1 MLYKYR
7 YTDRRNNI
15 MSRELLSNLE
25 AGCYGK
31 MKVENGKIIFECITT
46 TNTVY
51 HPPPYPPPS
60 VPAPSAPPSV
70 PAPSAPPLI
79 EDNRIIDELR
89 DELRETKDRLAVLEQ
104 QVQQLFRFRDAVI
117 MPGVTDRYKGRYDSY
132 NFNTSFI
139 KFYDERNSNSGFI
152 KYSVNIGNHD
162 TPFFNG
168 IAASFVDIL
177 MILKTQIR
185 YDITNHIIIQPHQTI
200 TQDCGVIIKFI
211 VDWMTTSPNNIQ
223 ITISNNTT
231 TLAIGFVVGLCEQLN
246 PDKLSKLIITQAKI
260 SEQTEMRNKVDKTLF
275 KKIEFEKV
283 VSSV

>member
-1 MLYKYR
+1 MLYKYI

-89 DELRETKDRLAVLEQ
+89 DELRETKEKLASLEQ
-104 QVQQLFRFRDAVI
+104 QVAQLFRFRDAVI

-223 ITISNNTT
+223 ITIMNPGA

-260 SEQTEMRNKVDKTLF
+260 SEQTEMRNKIDKTLF
-275 KKIEFEKV
+275 KKIEFDKV

>member
-1 MLYKYR
+1 MIYYEVTLYKYR

-15 MSRELLSNLE
+15 MSRELLSNIE

-31 MKVENGKIIFECITT
+31 MKVENGKIVFECITT

-51 HPPPYPPPS
+51 PSPYPH
-60 VPAPSAPPSV
+60 PPSV
-70 PAPSAPPLI
+70 PAPSAPPLV
-79 EDNRIIDELR
+79 EDTLIIDELR

-104 QVQQLFRFRDAVI
+104 LVQQLFRFRDAVI

-185 YDITNHIIIQPHQTI
+185 YDMTNHIIVQPYQTI

-223 ITISNNTT
+223 ITIMNPGA

-260 SEQTEMRNKVDKTLF
+260 SEQTEMRNKIDKTLF

-283 VSSV
+283 VPSV

>member
-15 MSRELLSNLE
+15 MSRELLSNIE

-31 MKVENGKIIFECITT
+31 MKVENGKIVFECIT
-46 TNTVY
+46 V

-60 VPAPSAPPSV
+60 VPAPSAPPLV
-70 PAPSAPPLI
+70 
-79 EDNRIIDELR
+79 EDTLIIDELR
-89 DELRETKDRLAVLEQ
+89 DELRETKQRLAVLEQ
-104 QVQQLFRFRDAVI
+104 QVQQLFRFREAVS
-117 MPGVTDRYKGRYDSY
+117 MPIWIPRVLNDHVPGRDISILY
-132 NFNTSFI
+132 NFNVKTVRFI
-139 KFYDERNSNSGFI
+139 PYTHTRISKHGAMTYTPPSYNIILGDSELPLFPYVEKMADVIYLLKSQLRN
-152 KYSVNIGNHD
+152 D
-162 TPFFNG
+162 
-168 IAASFVDIL
+168 
-177 MILKTQIR
+177 M
-185 YDITNHIIIQPHQTI
+185 TNNIIIQPHQTI
-200 TQDCGVIIKFI
+200 TPDCGVIIKFI

-231 TLAIGFVVGLCEQLN
+231 TLAIGFVIGLCEQLN

-260 SEQTEMRNKVDKTLF
+260 SEQTEMRNKIDKTLF

>member
-1 MLYKYR
+1 
-7 YTDRRNNI
+7 

-31 MKVENGKIIFECITT
+31 MKVENGKIVFECITT
-46 TNTVY
+46 TNTVN
-51 HPPPYPPPS
+51 HPPPS
-60 VPAPSAPPSV
+60 VPAPSAPPLV
-70 PAPSAPPLI
+70 
-79 EDNRIIDELR
+79 EDSRIIDELR
-89 DELRETKDRLAVLEQ
+89 DELRETKQRLAVLEQ
-104 QVQQLFRFRDAVI
+104 QVQQLFRFREAVH
-117 MPGVTDRYKGRYDSY
+117 MPGINYRYRGRIDFC
-132 NFNTSFI
+132 NFNTTFI
-139 KFYDERNSNSGFI
+139 KFYDERNSNSAFM
-152 KYSVNIGNHD
+152 KYNVKIGNHD
-162 TPFFNG
+162 TPFLNG
-168 IAASFVDIL
+168 TDVSFVDIL

-185 YDITNHIIIQPHQTI
+185 YDMTNHIIVQPYQTI

-211 VDWMTTSPNNIQ
+211 VDWMTTSSNNIQ
-223 ITISNNTT
+223 ITVMNPGA